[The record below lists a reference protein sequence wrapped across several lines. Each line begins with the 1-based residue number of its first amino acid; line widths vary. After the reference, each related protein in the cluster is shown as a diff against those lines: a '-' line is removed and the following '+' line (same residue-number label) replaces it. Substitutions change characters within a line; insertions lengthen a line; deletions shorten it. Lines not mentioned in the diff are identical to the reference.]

1 MHAYR
6 TRSPLSYTLNGLS
19 AKIKIEG
26 LSVRTKYRKESQEG
40 RKEGKR
46 RKERSRLKYTLI
58 YFFSFYDMGVQKRR
72 ASDND
77 IINYQEKR
85 EVRVAGL
92 RKGRRKEFGR
102 TRARVRGRNRQ
113 VFLSFLS
120 RDRIKNLF
128 PFRKTAM
135 RAKEKTANVWNH

>member
-1 MHAYR
+1 M
-6 TRSPLSYTLNGLS
+6 NGLS

-26 LSVRTKYRKESQEG
+26 LSERTKYRKQSQEG
-40 RKEGKR
+40 RKEG
-46 RKERSRLKYTLI
+46 RKEKGGKNEAEFKYTLI

-77 IINYQEKR
+77 IINYQEKK

-92 RKGRRKEFGR
+92 RKGRRKEFER
-102 TRARVRGRNRQ
+102 TRGRNKQ
-113 VFLSFLS
+113 LFLSFFS
-120 RDRIKNLF
+120 RDRIENLF

-135 RAKEKTANVWNH
+135 QAKEKTANVWNN

>member
-1 MHAYR
+1 M
-6 TRSPLSYTLNGLS
+6 NGLS

-26 LSVRTKYRKESQEG
+26 LSERTKYRKQSQEG
-40 RKEGKR
+40 RKEG
-46 RKERSRLKYTLI
+46 RKEKGGKNEAEFKYTLI
-58 YFFSFYDMGVQKRR
+58 YFFPFYDMGVQKRR

-77 IINYQEKR
+77 ILNYQEKK

-92 RKGRRKEFGR
+92 RKGRRKKFGR
-102 TRARVRGRNRQ
+102 TRARVRGRNKQ
-113 VFLSFLS
+113 VFLSFFS
-120 RDRIKNLF
+120 RDWIENLF

>member
-1 MHAYR
+1 MEK
-6 TRSPLSYTLNGLS
+6 G
-19 AKIKIEG
+19 
-26 LSVRTKYRKESQEG
+26 
-40 RKEGKR
+40 GKN
-46 RKERSRLKYTLI
+46 EAEFKYTLI

-77 IINYQEKR
+77 IINYQEKK

-102 TRARVRGRNRQ
+102 TRARVRGRNKQ
-113 VFLSFLS
+113 VFLSFFS
-120 RDRIKNLF
+120 RDRIENLF

-135 RAKEKTANVWNH
+135 QAKEKTANVWNH

>member
-1 MHAYR
+1 M
-6 TRSPLSYTLNGLS
+6 NGLS

-26 LSVRTKYRKESQEG
+26 LSERTKYRNSPRKEG
-40 RKEGKR
+40 RKEKGGKN
-46 RKERSRLKYTLI
+46 EAEFKYTLI

-77 IINYQEKR
+77 IINYQEKK

-102 TRARVRGRNRQ
+102 TRARVRGRNKQ
-113 VFLSFLS
+113 VFLSFFS
-120 RDRIKNLF
+120 RDRIENLF

-135 RAKEKTANVWNH
+135 QAKEKTANVWNH